1 MRILGG
7 LFSLV
12 VLLALGGGGT
22 ALWLL
27 DRVERPG
34 PLADEVVVE
43 IADGSSVGVIAGV
56 LERAGAVDDGRLFEI
71 AVRVTARGETLKAG
85 EYALPAGASVAD
97 LIALLVGGRTF
108 AHRITLPEG
117 LTSAEIVALIGEA
130 EALSG
135 EIAEVPAEGS
145 LLPETYLYSR
155 GDSRE
160 ALLARMAAALEETK
174 EELWAGRAENLPFDT
189 PEQALILA
197 SIVEKETAV
206 AEERAHIAGV
216 FVNRL
221 GGGMRLQSDPTVI
234 YGLTD
239 GEGPLGRALT
249 RADLDLDHPFNTYR
263 IDGLPPA
270 PIANPG
276 RDSIA
281 AVLSPLETED
291 LYFVAD
297 GSGGHVFAHTLGEH
311 NRNVAKWRRR
321 ARAAGGD

>member
-7 LFSLV
+7 LISLV
-12 VLLALGGGGT
+12 VLLALAGGGA
-22 ALWLL
+22 ALWLR

-43 IADGSSVGVIAGV
+43 IADGSSVGAIAGV
-56 LERAGAVDDGRLFEI
+56 LERAGAIADARLFEI
-71 AVRVTARGETLKAG
+71 AVRVIARGETLKAG

-97 LIALLVGGRTF
+97 LVARLVAGRTLV
-108 AHRITLPEG
+108 HRLTVPEG
-117 LTSAEIVALIGEA
+117 LTSAEIVALLREA

-145 LLPETYLYSR
+145 LLPETYHYSR
-155 GDSRE
+155 GDRRE
-160 ALLARMAAALEETK
+160 AMLGRMAKAREETIA
-174 EELWAGRAENLPFDT
+174 ELWAGRAENLPFDT

-197 SIVEKETAV
+197 SIVEKETAL
-206 AEERAHIAGV
+206 ADERAHVAGV

-221 GGGMRLQSDPTVI
+221 ARRMRLQSDPTVI
-234 YGLTD
+234 YALTA
-239 GEGPLGRALT
+239 GEGALGRVLT
-249 RADLDLDHPFNTYR
+249 HADLDLDHPFNTYR

-281 AVLSPLETED
+281 AVLNPLETED

-297 GSGGHVFAHTLGEH
+297 GSGGHVFARTLNEH
-311 NRNVAKWRRR
+311 NRNVAARRR
-321 ARAAGGD
+321 EAASGD